1 MKNLSIA
8 TAILVSSLVVIPSV
22 SHSYEPNYDSI
33 VDLLSLM
40 RTAHPNFSRLRSTG
54 STMSYMN
61 EGEYES
67 FAIDLPTNGQSIG
80 TFEIMAVCDKDC
92 QDISLDVYNSH
103 GRKIAMNRDGNDMP
117 IVRFNIDRHVEN
129 RIIVHVNMNECDAEP
144 CEYGLEVYEEVTRA
158 Q

>member
-1 MKNLSIA
+1 MKTLSVA
-8 TAILVSSLVVIPSV
+8 AAILVSSLTIIPNV
-22 SHSYEPNYDSI
+22 SHSYEPDYGSI
-33 VDLLSLM
+33 VDLLNLM

-67 FAIDLPTNGQSIG
+67 FVIDLPTNGQSIG
-80 TFEIMAVCDKDC
+80 TFEIMAVGNKDC

-117 IVRFNIDRHVEN
+117 TVRFNIDRHVDN
-129 RIIVHVNMNECDAEP
+129 RIIVHVNMNVCDAEP
-144 CEYGLEVYEEVTRA
+144 CEYGLEVYEEVSRT